1 VRFLVDNALSPVVAE
16 GLRRDGHDAVHV
28 RDLGMQSADDET
40 IFARAAREDR
50 IIVSADTDFAAI
62 LALRNERRP
71 SVVLFRRGTDRRP
84 ERQLVLL
91 VRNLPAV
98 SESLADGSIVVFD
111 KARIRIRSLPFSGR
125 D

>member
-1 VRFLVDNALSPVVAE
+1 MRFLVDNALSPVVAE

>member
-1 VRFLVDNALSPVVAE
+1 MRFLVDNALSPVVAE

-40 IFARAAREDR
+40 IFARAAAEDR

-84 ERQLVLL
+84 ERQLALL

-98 SESLADGSIVVFD
+98 SEALADGSIVVFD
-111 KARIRIRSLPFSGR
+111 EVRIRIRSLPFGGR
-125 D
+125 E